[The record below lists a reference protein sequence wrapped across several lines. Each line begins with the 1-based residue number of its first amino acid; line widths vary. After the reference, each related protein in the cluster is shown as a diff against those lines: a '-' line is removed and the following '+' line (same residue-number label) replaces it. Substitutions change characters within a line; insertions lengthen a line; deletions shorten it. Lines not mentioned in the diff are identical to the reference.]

1 MREFDVLYQ
10 IYPLG
15 FCGAER
21 TAVPGVRQRLDAL
34 AAVIPDIAALG
45 CDGVLLNPV
54 FQSGTHGY
62 DVTDYFTVDTRLG
75 TNEAFASLVG
85 RMHEA
90 GLGVV
95 TDAVFDHTGRGFGPF
110 ADVLANRGGGRYR
123 DWFFI
128 RDGDTPY
135 GDGFYYEPWEGHFE
149 LVRLNLNNPEVQ
161 DYLLRALRFWV
172 EAFGIDGLRLDVAYM
187 LPPPFL
193 RRLKEAAPDLWIVG
207 EMIHG
212 DYGRFLDET
221 GLDSV
226 TDYVC
231 YKGLYSAINSRNL
244 FEIEHSLT
252 RLFGAEPWA
261 VCRGRRL
268 LNFADNHDV
277 TRLYTMLNDKRDVYA
292 AYTILFAM
300 PGIPCVYYGSEYRA
314 EGDKR
319 AGDEALRPAW
329 ADIDTS
335 DRTLYDFIARLA
347 AIRRAEP
354 GLKGTSYRKLFL
366 TNTAL
371 AFGRDDVVAAVNI
384 AEEPVH
390 VDLGR
395 CVSLIDGRTYGGT
408 LPGKSAD
415 LLKLS

>member
-1 MREFDVLYQ
+1 
-10 IYPLG
+10 
-15 FCGAER
+15 
-21 TAVPGVRQRLDAL
+21 
-34 AAVIPDIAALG
+34 
-45 CDGVLLNPV
+45 
-54 FQSGTHGY
+54 
-62 DVTDYFTVDTRLG
+62 
-75 TNEAFASLVG
+75 
-85 RMHEA
+85 
-90 GLGVV
+90 
-95 TDAVFDHTGRGFGPF
+95 
-110 ADVLANRGGGRYR
+110 
-123 DWFFI
+123 
-128 RDGDTPY
+128 
-135 GDGFYYEPWEGHFE
+135 
-149 LVRLNLNNPEVQ
+149 
-161 DYLLRALRFWV
+161 
-172 EAFGIDGLRLDVAYM
+172 
-187 LPPPFL
+187 
-193 RRLKEAAPDLWIVG
+193 
-207 EMIHG
+207 MIHG

-354 GLKGTSYRKLFL
+354 GLRGTSYRKLFL

-371 AFGRDDVVAAVNI
+371 AFGRTTSS
-384 AEEPVH
+384 PRSTSRRS
-390 VDLGR
+390 R
-395 CVSLIDGRTYGGT
+395 CTSISAGASASSTAGRTAARCRANR
-408 LPGKSAD
+408 PICSNCRNRRRPERRKVPC
-415 LLKLS
+415 